1 MRYVERALKVLKAL
15 DEGTNWP
22 NGETYL
28 AAVPREVLQKAELTE
43 PLPPSERHKWLKTP
57 LGPAKLW
64 GFLEDGRV
72 GIVPRGSD
80 RVRFIR
86 QDQLELYD
94 RRRPESWCL
103 SE

>member
-1 MRYVERALKVLKAL
+1 MSYVERALKVLKAL
-15 DEGTNWP
+15 DEGKDSSNQ
-22 NGETYL
+22 EADS

-72 GIVPRGSD
+72 GIVLRGSD

-94 RRRPESWCL
+94 RGRPESWCL
-103 SE
+103 SG